1 MQLNICNMIFDTQ
14 DIKSI
19 DIREGKVFVETYDDF
34 LNLRYKEKEEIKEAE
49 EYLKFQKLTEK
60 DLQSAV
66 MTIIF
71 VCEYFLNQKEQ
82 CAPCPLK
89 KKQGCIFQYLPI
101 DWR

>member
-1 MQLNICNMIFDTQ
+1 MQLNICNMMFDTQ

-34 LNLRYKEKEEIKEAE
+34 LNLRYKDKEEIKEAE
-49 EYLKFQKLTEK
+49 EYLKFQKITEN